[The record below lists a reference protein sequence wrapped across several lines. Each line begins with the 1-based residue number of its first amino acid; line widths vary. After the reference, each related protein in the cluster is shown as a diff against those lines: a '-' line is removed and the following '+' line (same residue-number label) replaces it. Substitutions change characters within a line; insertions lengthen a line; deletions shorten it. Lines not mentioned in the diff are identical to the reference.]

1 MRGDIGFLLP
11 WGQPGL
17 LCRVWSRL
25 QMVHGESETSLLRNT
40 MQTLKAD
47 DVHMLLV
54 TTFNS
59 FSKLWGI

>member
-1 MRGDIGFLLP
+1 MRGDIGLLLP

-17 LCRVWSRL
+17 LCSVWSRL
-25 QMVHGESETSLLRNT
+25 QMVHGESETSLLRNK